1 MLPSGSRAMDVK
13 EEEEGPQMA
22 AKPTLF
28 TPSGMGPQFLYA
40 ASLPSSSLTI
50 PSTCCQRTSKST
62 PCKSRVWLCSER
74 LQVTD
79 LHLKQVQGWAT

>member
-50 PSTCCQRTSKST
+50 PSICCQITSKST
-62 PCKSRVWLCSER
+62 SCKLQVWLCHVQ
-74 LQVTD
+74 LQVAG
-79 LHLKQVQGWAT
+79 LHQKQVQG